1 MTAHEPELR
10 RLMIAGQAGD
20 AAAYRTLLDH
30 LSRHLRGYFKSRLT
44 NYGRSSTDAEDLVQD
59 VIMAIHTR
67 RHTYSPD
74 QLFTPWVHAIA
85 RYKLIDHLR
94 RRNTGFADVP
104 LDGMTL
110 EIEAHD
116 DRDAVESGY
125 DLQRLLAT
133 LPIKMQQAIRHVKIE
148 GLSIAETAERC
159 DMSESAVKVNIHRG
173 LKKLADMIS
182 REVKS

>member
-30 LSRHLRGYFKSRLT
+30 LSRHLRGYYKAKLI
-44 NYGRSSTDAEDLVQD
+44 NYGRSSADAEDLVQD
-59 VIMAIHTR
+59 VIIAIHTR

-85 RYKLIDHLR
+85 RYKLIDYLR
-94 RRNTGFADVP
+94 RRNTGFADIP
-104 LDGMTL
+104 LDSVAL

-125 DLQRLLAT
+125 DLQRLLAK
-133 LPIKMQQAIRHVKIE
+133 LPGKMQQAIRQVKIE
-148 GLSIAETAERC
+148 GLSVAEAAVRS
-159 DMSESAVKVNIHRG
+159 DMSESAVKVSIHRG
-173 LKKLADMIS
+173 LKKLADMIAD
-182 REVKS
+182 EVKS

>member
-1 MTAHEPELR
+1 MRAHEPELR

-30 LSRHLRGYFKSRLT
+30 LSRHLRGYYKSKLI
-44 NYGRSSTDAEDLVQD
+44 NYGRSSADAEDLVQD
-59 VIMAIHTR
+59 VIIAIHTR

-94 RRNTGFADVP
+94 RRNTGFADIP
-104 LDGMTL
+104 LDGMTS

-125 DLQRLLAT
+125 DLQRLLAA
-133 LPIKMQQAIRHVKIE
+133 LPAKMQQAIRHVKIE